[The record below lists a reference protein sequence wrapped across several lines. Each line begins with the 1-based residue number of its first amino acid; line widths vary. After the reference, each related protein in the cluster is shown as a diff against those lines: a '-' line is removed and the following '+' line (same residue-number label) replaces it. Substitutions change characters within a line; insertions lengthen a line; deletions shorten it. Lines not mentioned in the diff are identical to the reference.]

1 MRRLTSAFALATALA
16 LSSGVVA
23 QTDSPGTGTDIYQVN
38 LESGELTQLGTIGT
52 GQTVVAF
59 AIDTTSPSPLTAWG
73 ITDAGTVLTFNA
85 TTPGAVG
92 SEMPLTGIPEGDWL
106 VGIDHRPAT
115 GQLLGLSASGTVYW
129 IDPAT
134 GETWPIGDGIDP
146 TIESE
151 FVGFDFNP
159 TVDRIR
165 VDVSTTQN
173 LRLNPETGM
182 VGTNPDTGQPT
193 IDGNLAF
200 AETDTSVGIMPE
212 VVAAGY
218 TNSVADADET
228 TLYVIDA
235 ATNVL
240 AIQDPPNDG
249 VLNTVGTLSASVTEY
264 SGFDIHPNGDAFL
277 TIPNGG

>member
-1 MRRLTSAFALATALA
+1 MRRLTTTLALAATLG
-16 LSSGVVA
+16 LSTGAMA
-23 QTDSPGTGTDIYQVN
+23 QTGMSVGGTDLYHVD
-38 LESGELTQLGTIGT
+38 LASGTTTSLGTVGT
-52 GQTVVAF
+52 GQQVIAF
-59 AIDTTSPSPLTAWG
+59 AVDTTGPAPLTAWG
-73 ITDAGTVLTFNA
+73 ITDAGTVITFGA
-85 TTPGAVG
+85 DAPGAVG
-92 SEMPLTGIPEGDWL
+92 SEMTLTGIPEGDWI
-106 VGIDHRPAT
+106 VGIDQRPAT
-115 GQLLGLSASGTVYW
+115 GQLIGLSAMGTVYW

-151 FVGFDFNP
+151 FIGFDFNP

-173 LRLNPETGM
+173 LRLNPESGE

-200 AETDTSVGIMPE
+200 AETDTSVGIAPE
-212 VVAAGY
+212 VVGAGY

-228 TLYVIDA
+228 KLYVIDA
-235 ATNVL
+235 ATNSL

-249 VLNTVGTLSASVTEY
+249 VLNTVGTLDVTITEY
-264 SGFDIHPNGDAFL
+264 TGFDIHPNGDAFL
-277 TIPNGG
+277 TVPQES